1 MTGDELKDL
10 LADVTSRLE
19 GQADHFR
26 ELDAA
31 VGDGDLG
38 VTVKAAASAA
48 RQAVGDLQNP
58 SVSEVIRTA
67 ATAIANANPST
78 MAALTAGGLLRASRE
93 VGDDPVGLSGGVAAA
108 RTFFGAVSEKG
119 KAELGDKTILD
130 AIGPSVE
137 ALSEAEQ
144 RGETTEQALD
154 AAIEAAQRGVGETT
168 PLASKKG
175 RARWVGER
183 GKGHPDP
190 GAVLYVRFL
199 EAWRDAGTADR
210 TDTP

>member
-1 MTGDELKDL
+1 MTGDELKEL
-10 LADVTSRLE
+10 LADVTSALE

-26 ELDAA
+26 KLDAA

-48 RQAVGDLQNP
+48 RQAVGELQDP
-58 SVSEVIRTA
+58 SVAEVIRTA

-78 MAALTAGGLLRASRE
+78 MAALTAGGLLRASRR

-108 RTFFGAVSEKG
+108 RAFFDAVSEKG
-119 KAELGDKTILD
+119 KAEPGDKTILD

-137 ALSEAEQ
+137 ALSEADE
-144 RGETTEQALD
+144 RGEAAQDALE
-154 AAIEAAQRGVGETT
+154 AAIEAAQHGVEQTT

-183 GKGHPDP
+183 GQGHPDP
-190 GAVLYVRFL
+190 GAVLFVRFL
-199 EAWRDAGTADR
+199 EAWRDAGTA
-210 TDTP
+210 